1 MLSLQYLALKMTDQK
16 NIFTF
21 KDERP
26 QQCPSLEYSTD
37 FLHNKVPL
45 VIDNGTYQCRAGWA
59 TSDKPQ
65 LIFKNITAK
74 PRGKKETDTQVG
86 NEINTTEVAKWL
98 IRSPFDR
105 NVVTLY
111 DVQEQIFDYIFTH
124 LGLNTDGYID
134 HPVVLTEPVC
144 NPNYCRQQMSELL
157 FECYNIPQV
166 TYGIDAM
173 FSLYANHD
181 RMEDI
186 NSLIVSC
193 GYQTT
198 HLLPVLGG
206 RLDTSQ
212 CRRINLGGYHLETFM
227 QRLLQLKYPGHFA
240 AVSLNR
246 AEELVRDHCHLAP
259 DYNADLH
266 EWVSNDYYDEN
277 VHKIQ
282 LPYTNA
288 PGNQLSAEQTKE
300 RREQQIKRL
309 KEVTAKRRLEKL
321 ASEEQKLQELMSI
334 QELLEDEDDDEAFDR
349 ALQNTSF
356 DTPEELQAEINR
368 LTIAIQRNRAKVLG
382 IEPPPAEEPKKQTV
396 YDLLEIPDDQ
406 LSADQVLTKKKQRML
421 KNAREG
427 RLRAQALQIE
437 KRQKEMEEERK
448 LEQRRRKDFNGWLQ
462 EVRGRRQKLLDA
474 RTSRKQKKS
483 DMAKRRTLA
492 SQQRMKMITQLAAG
506 ESSSTKKKA
515 DTFGQN
521 DADWDVYKE
530 IHPQNADSDSEVE
543 EEQIE
548 ELEAMLREH
557 DPEFQKELDL
567 GGSEEFDIAEYYRL
581 HLAIERVRV
590 PELLFQ
596 PSMIGVEQ
604 AGIVETMDFL
614 LHKYDQEKQK
624 LLVQN
629 VFLTGGN
636 ALFMNFKERL
646 EKELLE
652 MRPFQSMFSVTR
664 AVDPVLDAWKGARKF
679 AISPDR
685 SVYSITKAD
694 YTEMGGEYLKEH
706 FLSNRYF
713 PSPVS
718 IKLEK

>member
-1 MLSLQYLALKMTDQK
+1 
-16 NIFTF
+16 
-21 KDERP
+21 
-26 QQCPSLEYSTD
+26 
-37 FLHNKVPL
+37 
-45 VIDNGTYQCRAGWA
+45 
-59 TSDKPQ
+59 
-65 LIFKNITAK
+65 
-74 PRGKKETDTQVG
+74 
-86 NEINTTEVAKWL
+86 
-98 IRSPFDR
+98 
-105 NVVTLY
+105 
-111 DVQEQIFDYIFTH
+111 EQIFDYIFSH

-166 TYGIDAM
+166 SYGIDAM

-206 RLDTSQ
+206 RLDASQ

-266 EWVSNDYYDEN
+266 EWVSNDYYDDN

-356 DTPEELQAEINR
+356 DTPEELQSEINR

-382 IEPPPAEEPKKQTV
+382 IELPPAEEPKKQTV

-437 KRQKEMEEERK
+437 KRQKVFHYSSV
-448 LEQRRRKDFNGWLQ
+448 QRSDAT
-462 EVRGRRQKLLDA
+462 GRC
-474 RTSRKQKKS
+474 
-483 DMAKRRTLA
+483 
-492 SQQRMKMITQLAAG
+492 
-506 ESSSTKKKA
+506 
-515 DTFGQN
+515 
-521 DADWDVYKE
+521 
-530 IHPQNADSDSEVE
+530 
-543 EEQIE
+543 
-548 ELEAMLREH
+548 
-557 DPEFQKELDL
+557 
-567 GGSEEFDIAEYYRL
+567 
-581 HLAIERVRV
+581 
-590 PELLFQ
+590 
-596 PSMIGVEQ
+596 
-604 AGIVETMDFL
+604 
-614 LHKYDQEKQK
+614 
-624 LLVQN
+624 
-629 VFLTGGN
+629 
-636 ALFMNFKERL
+636 
-646 EKELLE
+646 
-652 MRPFQSMFSVTR
+652 
-664 AVDPVLDAWKGARKF
+664 
-679 AISPDR
+679 
-685 SVYSITKAD
+685 
-694 YTEMGGEYLKEH
+694 
-706 FLSNRYF
+706 
-713 PSPVS
+713 
-718 IKLEK
+718 

>member
-1 MLSLQYLALKMTDQK
+1 MYT
-16 NIFTF
+16 
-21 KDERP
+21 E
-26 QQCPSLEYSTD
+26 
-37 FLHNKVPL
+37 
-45 VIDNGTYQCRAGWA
+45 
-59 TSDKPQ
+59 
-65 LIFKNITAK
+65 NITAK
-74 PRGKKETDTQVG
+74 PRDKKVSIQNITAKPMVKKVSIQRTAKPRGIKVSIQRTAKPRGIKETDTQVG

-105 NVVTLY
+105 NIVTLY
-111 DVQEQIFDYIFTH
+111 DVQEQIFDYIFSH

-157 FECYNIPQV
+157 FECYNVPQV

-206 RLDTSQ
+206 RLDATQ

-266 EWVSNDYYDEN
+266 EWVSNDYYDNN

-356 DTPEELQAEINR
+356 DTPEELQSEINR

-382 IEPPPAEEPKKQTV
+382 IEPPPAEE
-396 YDLLEIPDDQ
+396 
-406 LSADQVLTKKKQRML
+406 
-421 KNAREG
+421 
-427 RLRAQALQIE
+427 
-437 KRQKEMEEERK
+437 
-448 LEQRRRKDFNGWLQ
+448 
-462 EVRGRRQKLLDA
+462 KLLDA
-474 RTSRKQKKS
+474 RTARKQKKS

-492 SQQRMKMITQLAAG
+492 SQQRMKMKHR
-506 ESSSTKKKA
+506 ESSSAKKKA

-521 DADWDVYKE
+521 DADWD
-530 IHPQNADSDSEVE
+530 HPQNADSDSEVE

-664 AVDPVLDAWKGARKF
+664 AVDPVLDA
-679 AISPDR
+679 
-685 SVYSITKAD
+685 
-694 YTEMGGEYLKEH
+694 
-706 FLSNRYF
+706 
-713 PSPVS
+713 
-718 IKLEK
+718 